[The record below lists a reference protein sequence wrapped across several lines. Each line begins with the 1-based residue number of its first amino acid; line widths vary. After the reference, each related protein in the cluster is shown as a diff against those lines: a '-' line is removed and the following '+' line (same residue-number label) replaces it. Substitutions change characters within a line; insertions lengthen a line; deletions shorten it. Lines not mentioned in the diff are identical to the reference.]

1 MEIDG
6 DCCHDMFPVEGAQ
19 EVGERREESGQTGD
33 GVGQGAFEDAVAQRR
48 VEPADVAQQRGLC
61 RGAHGVEAA
70 GQRCDDDVEEALQAA
85 ALGRVLAR
93 LARSRGS
100 SPRLRRQRNG
110 VIVARL

>member
-1 MEIDG
+1 
-6 DCCHDMFPVEGAQ
+6 MFPVEGAE
-19 EVGERREESGQTGD
+19 EVGERREEGGQTGD

-48 VEPADVAQQRGLC
+48 VEPADEAQQRGLC

-93 LARSRGS
+93 TRSRGS